1 MRNNSYNTIS
11 KQLILDFLKSKSEE
25 TLSANDIFEHMNTIQ
40 KPVNITTIYRYLD
53 KLVQNNIVHKYTDDD
68 GKKSTYRY
76 VGENSY
82 CHEHLH
88 LQCSKCGKIIHLDCE
103 FMEEVIKH
111 IDEKHH
117 FSLKCDKSILYGKC
131 EECSQKEKDL
141 SLH

>member
-25 TLSANDIFEHMNTIQ
+25 TLSANDIFEYMNTIK

-53 KLVQNNIVHKYTDDD
+53 KLLQSNIVHKYTDDD

-88 LQCSKCGKIIHLDCE
+88 LQCSQCGKIIHLDCE

-111 IDEKHH
+111 IDKKHH

-131 EECSQKEKDL
+131 EECAKKEK
-141 SLH
+141 